1 MSFNCSKIPQI
12 FSVLSTIIL
21 KGLNPMIGLYYVIL
35 AIISATTYVFA
46 EIFKEKKKKVA
57 TAISYIILFIIAL
70 LFA

>member
-1 MSFNCSKIPQI
+1 
-12 FSVLSTIIL
+12 
-21 KGLNPMIGLYYVIL
+21 MIGLYYVIL